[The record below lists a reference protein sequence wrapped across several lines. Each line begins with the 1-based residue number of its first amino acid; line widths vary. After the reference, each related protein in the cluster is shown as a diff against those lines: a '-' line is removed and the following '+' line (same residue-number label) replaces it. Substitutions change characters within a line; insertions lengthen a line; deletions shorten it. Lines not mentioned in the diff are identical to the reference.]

1 MPRADPGTRVDAF
14 NLLSSPVAQDRLL
27 RCLAVP
33 RWAADVADGRP
44 YPTFEA
50 LRERA
55 KDAASALT
63 DEELACALSGHP
75 RIGERPTRGH
85 DTAYSRREQAGVDA
99 SDADVAA
106 RLSAGN
112 QAYEQRFARVFIIRA
127 AGRSA
132 AEILT
137 ELTRRLANDDPAE
150 RAETTSALREIAV
163 LRLESV
169 V

>member
-1 MPRADPGTRVDAF
+1 MPNADPGAGVEAF
-14 NLLSSPVAQDRLL
+14 NVLSPNDARDRLL

-33 RWAADVADGRP
+33 RWAADVAEGRP

-55 KDAASALT
+55 IDAAAALT
-63 DEELACALSGHP
+63 DAELATALSGHP

-99 SDADVAA
+99 SDTDVVA

-112 QAYEQRFARVFIIRA
+112 HAYEERFAQVFIIRA
-127 AGRSA
+127 TGRSA

-137 ELTRRLANDDPAE
+137 ELTRRLVNDDSAE
-150 RAETTSALREIAV
+150 RAETTAALREIAV
-163 LRLESV
+163 LRLESEV
-169 V
+169 

>member
-1 MPRADPGTRVDAF
+1 MPSADLGTRVNAF
-14 NLLSSPVAQDRLL
+14 NVLSSHEARDRLL

-44 YPTFEA
+44 YATFEA

-55 KDAASALT
+55 NDAAAALT
-63 DEELACALSGHP
+63 DEELTCALSGHP
-75 RIGERPTRGH
+75 RIGEGPTRGH

-99 SDADVAA
+99 SDADIAT

-112 QAYEQRFARVFIIRA
+112 HDYEERFDRVFLIRA

-132 AEILT
+132 AEILS
-137 ELTRRLANDDPAE
+137 ELARRLTNDDPAE
-150 RAETTSALREIAV
+150 RAETTTALREIAL

>member
-1 MPRADPGTRVDAF
+1 MPPADPGTRLDAF
-14 NLLSSPVAQDRLL
+14 NVLSSPEARDRLL

-33 RWAADVADGRP
+33 RWAAVVADGRP
-44 YPTFEA
+44 YPTFVA

-55 KDAASALT
+55 NDAASALT
-63 DEELACALSGHP
+63 DEELVLALSGHP
-75 RIGERPTRGH
+75 RIGERPSRGH
-85 DTAYSRREQAGVDA
+85 DRAYSRHEQAGVDA

-112 QAYEQRFARVFIIRA
+112 HAYEQRFARVFVIRA

-150 RAETTSALREIAV
+150 RLETTSALREIAL
-163 LRLESV
+163 LRLESEV
-169 V
+169 

>member
-1 MPRADPGTRVDAF
+1 MPPADPGTRIEAF
-14 NLLSSPVAQDRLL
+14 NVLSSPEARKRLL

-33 RWAADVADGRP
+33 RWAADVAEGRP

-55 KDAASALT
+55 TDAAAALT
-63 DEELACALSGHP
+63 DAELATALSGHP

-99 SDADVAA
+99 SDTDVVA

-112 QAYEQRFARVFIIRA
+112 HAYEERFDRVFLIRA

-132 AEILT
+132 VEILS
-137 ELTRRLANDDPAE
+137 ELTRRLTNDDPAE
-150 RAETTSALREIAV
+150 RAETTTALREIAL